1 MVTNR
6 LCVRTL
12 LLSWGG
18 ATLRGVERGRSI
30 VILGFVDYQF
40 FLLHSHMTF
49 AGG

>member
-1 MVTNR
+1 MRAHV
-6 LCVRTL
+6 VAL
-12 LLSWGG
+12 LGGG

-30 VILGFVDYQF
+30 VILGFVDCQF